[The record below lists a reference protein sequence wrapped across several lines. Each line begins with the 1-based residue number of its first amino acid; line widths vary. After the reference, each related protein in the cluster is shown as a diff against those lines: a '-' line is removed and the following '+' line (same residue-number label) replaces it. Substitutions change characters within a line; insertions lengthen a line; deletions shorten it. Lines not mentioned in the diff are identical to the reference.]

1 MDFRS
6 GRAHVLGLVAVNLLR
21 TDQETAMVVM
31 LRLLKTLS
39 HAIVEAK
46 LRRVERELMLRGI
59 PFRPLPRLPND

>member
-1 MDFRS
+1 
-6 GRAHVLGLVAVNLLR
+6 
-21 TDQETAMVVM
+21 MVVM
-31 LRLLKTLS
+31 LRLLKALS

>member
-1 MDFRS
+1 LALSR
-6 GRAHVLGLVAVNLLR
+6 RICCV
-21 TDQETAMVVM
+21 TDQENAAMVVM
-31 LRLLKTLS
+31 LRLLKALS

>member
-1 MDFRS
+1 
-6 GRAHVLGLVAVNLLR
+6 
-21 TDQETAMVVM
+21 MVVM

-39 HAIVEAK
+39 QAIVEAK